1 MAKKDTAGLNSL
13 APAEA
18 ATSPVTD
25 ASLEALSQ
33 APEVKTESRQ
43 HEVNNSGIY
52 IYIGP
57 TIRGVIQNGDIYRGT
72 RAEAMQKAASAIE
85 KYKLVKT
92 LIVSGDALPVARLR
106 LKEPGNAFY
115 VNYRKLSKQVL
126 EALQDTARKN
136 ATPEE
141 AAKLA
146 AAEAEKKEG

>member
-1 MAKKDTAGLNSL
+1 MTKKDTAGLSSP
-13 APAEA
+13 APAKA
-18 ATSPVTD
+18 AASPATG
-25 ASLEALSQ
+25 ASLEAPPQ
-33 APEVKTESRQ
+33 APEVKTERRQ
-43 HEVNNSGIY
+43 HEVNNSGFY

-57 TIRGVIQNGDIYRGT
+57 TIRGVIQNGAIYRGT
-72 RAEAMQKAASAIE
+72 RAEAVEKAASAIE
-85 KYKLVKT
+85 KYKLVKP

-115 VNYRKLSKQVL
+115 VNYHKLSKQVL
-126 EALQDTARKN
+126 EARQDTARKN

>member
-1 MAKKDTAGLNSL
+1 MAKKDTAGLNSP
-13 APAEA
+13 APVEV
-18 ATSPVTD
+18 ATSPVTG
-25 ASLEALSQ
+25 ASPEVSSQ
-33 APEVKTESRQ
+33 APEVKTERRQ
-43 HEVNNSGIY
+43 HEVNNSGFY

-57 TIRGVIQNGDIYRGT
+57 TIRGVIQNGAIYRGT
-72 RAEAMQKAASAIE
+72 RAEAMEKAASAIE

-106 LKEPGNAFY
+106 LKVPGNAFY
-115 VNYRKLSKQVL
+115 VNYHKLSKQVL
-126 EALQDTARKN
+126 EARHDTARKN

>member
-1 MAKKDTAGLNSL
+1 M
-13 APAEA
+13 EA
-18 ATSPVTD
+18 SP
-25 ASLEALSQ
+25 Q
-33 APEVKTESRQ
+33 GPEVKTERRQ
-43 HEVNNSGIY
+43 HEVNNSGFY

-57 TIRGVIQNGDIYRGT
+57 TIRGVIQNGAIYRGT
-72 RAEAMQKAASAIE
+72 RAEAMEKAASAIE

-106 LKEPGNAFY
+106 LKVPGNAFY
-115 VNYRKLSKQVL
+115 VNYHKLSKQVL
-126 EALQDTARKN
+126 EARHDTARKN

>member
-1 MAKKDTAGLNSL
+1 MANKDTAILNS
-13 APAEA
+13 PAQTEA
-18 ATSPVTD
+18 AASPAMD
-25 ASLEALSQ
+25 ASLEASSQ
-33 APEVKTESRQ
+33 APEVKAEKRQ
-43 HEVNNSGIY
+43 HEVNNSGFY

-57 TIRGVIQNGDIYRGT
+57 TIRGVIQNGTIYRGT
-72 RAEAMQKAASAIE
+72 RAEAMEKAASAIE

-106 LKEPGNAFY
+106 LKKPGNAFY
-115 VNYRKLSKQVL
+115 VNYHKLSKQVM
-126 EALQDTARKN
+126 EMRQDTARKN

>member
-1 MAKKDTAGLNSL
+1 ML
-13 APAEA
+13 P
-18 ATSPVTD
+18 
-25 ASLEALSQ
+25 Q
-33 APEVKTESRQ
+33 APEEKTERRQ
-43 HEVNNSGIY
+43 HEVNNSGFY

-57 TIRGVIQNGDIYRGT
+57 TIRGVIQNGAIYRGT
-72 RAEAMQKAASAIE
+72 RAEAVEKAASAIQ
-85 KYKLVKT
+85 KYKLVKS

-115 VNYRKLSKQVL
+115 VNYRKLSRQAL
-126 EALQDTARKN
+126 EARQDAAKKN

>member
-1 MAKKDTAGLNSL
+1 MAKKDTAGLNS
-13 APAEA
+13 PTPGEA
-18 ATSPVTD
+18 VTSPAAG
-25 ASLEALSQ
+25 ASLEASSQ
-33 APEVKTESRQ
+33 VPEVKTERRQ
-43 HEVNNSGIY
+43 HEVNNSGFY

-57 TIRGVIQNGDIYRGT
+57 TIRGVIQNGAIYRGT
-72 RAEAMQKAASAIE
+72 RAEAMEKAASAIE

-115 VNYRKLSKQVL
+115 VNYHKLSKQVL
-126 EALQDTARKN
+126 EARQDTARKN

>member
-1 MAKKDTAGLNSL
+1 M
-13 APAEA
+13 EA
-18 ATSPVTD
+18 S
-25 ASLEALSQ
+25 SQ
-33 APEVKTESRQ
+33 APEEKTERRQ
-43 HEVNNSGIY
+43 HEVNNSGFY

-57 TIRGVIQNGDIYRGT
+57 TIRGVIQNGAIYRGT
-72 RAEAMQKAASAIE
+72 RAEAVEKAASAIE
-85 KYKLVKT
+85 KYKLVKS

-126 EALQDTARKN
+126 EARHDTARKN